1 MASACS
7 SAASHPTASPPY
19 AAVRVEGGDSIGR
32 SYAAD
37 EPSVGGPGGGSSALV
52 PGLGATRRALRSTAW
67 RDAYWGPSSAEATAP
82 CLESYTL
89 ALTHL
94 SNASR
99 DDVR

>member
-82 CLESYTL
+82 CLDSYTL

-94 SNASR
+94 SCATR